1 MASFLSHA
9 RNIGGLALG
18 RALVDAGA
26 IFILSGNY
34 TAALASLQE
43 AIELLPENGDTYH
56 LSAIHNLAHCRL
68 ELSSSREGLLHALE
82 LSRQAAFL
90 IETGSYSELK
100 LRWLDGKINRR
111 LGRFDEGLELLENAR
126 RGIDERG
133 DGYDRALVV
142 LDIAALHLDRGDA
155 ASAQELARSSFAV
168 LSALRQDDPAYKAMQ
183 IFYRAGVALALD
195 LATVQSVRQRL
206 LELRRRPR
214 PQPGR

>member
-1 MASFLSHA
+1 ML
-9 RNIGGLALG
+9 IK
-18 RALVDAGA
+18 DYKGA
-26 IFILSGNY
+26 EGYLRE
-34 TAALASLQE
+34 SLK
-43 AIELLPENGDTYH
+43 LLPMNGDKHH
-56 LSAIHNLAHCRL
+56 LSAVGNLAHCRL
-68 ELSSSREGLLHALE
+68 EVSCSPNE
-82 LSRQAAFL
+82 LVEVMELTSQAAHL
-90 IETGSYSELK
+90 IEVGSYHELR
-100 LRWLDGKINRR
+100 LRWLVGRLLHR
-111 LGRFDEGLELLENAR
+111 LGRFDEGLELLESAR